1 MADVEPSRK
10 VSSDAILS
18 EYENQN
24 VSMLKLVKTLLSTTT
39 MPHVVMIVVASIVLY
54 FLASLNNF
62 TVFSSVAFTSLAV
75 AYAITALL
83 SDNKAIKQLI
93 TLDENPSKSDQSVIK
108 STVNKFR
115 ICLFPLGVA
124 VGVFFVINTLT
135 GENGI
140 MPGTS
145 EMIPTALGMLFVLWS
160 IIQGSSFSRWASSSS
175 ARNFQRVSKTSG
187 LKLSILTTVLA
198 TIVFGLFLSTIFY
211 QIT

>member
-145 EMIPTALGMLFVLWS
+145 AVSYTHLTLPT
-160 IIQGSSFSRWASSSS
+160 
-175 ARNFQRVSKTSG
+175 T
-187 LKLSILTTVLA
+187 
-198 TIVFGLFLSTIFY
+198 TIV
-211 QIT
+211 